1 MATFL
6 IGVVVG
12 WAATFA
18 MWFGLSFGFVSGLMW
33 GTLIGTATLF
43 VLAVLQW
50 ALQGFNST
58 RNHSEK
64 FTWFKA
70 H

>member
-18 MWFGLSFGFVSGLMW
+18 MWFGLSFGFISGLMW
-33 GTLIGTATLF
+33 GTLIGAATIF

-50 ALQGFNST
+50 AFRDMNNTQ
-58 RNHSEK
+58 NHSEK
-64 FTWFKA
+64 FT
-70 H
+70 